1 MGSIMR
7 TRFERRALHT
17 ITSQGPIS
25 HYRRCRFQG
34 HLASLDGVQDVR
46 PALLEIAAQKRVS
59 KSSHPHIAAWTGV
72 EEHEAG
78 FDDCGESGAG
88 QRLLHLLQQRGLENS
103 LVAVTRWYGGKH
115 LGKSRFRAI
124 QDAAEAVLPS
134 HDDINHTLAPH
145 TKFPQKT

>member
-1 MGSIMR
+1 M
-7 TRFERRALHT
+7 TFLRALHT
-17 ITSQGPIS
+17 ITAQGPIS
-25 HYRRCRFQG
+25 QYRRCRFQG
-34 HLASLDGVQDVR
+34 HLASLDSVQDVR
-46 PALLEIAAQKRVS
+46 PALDEIAAQKRIS

-72 EEHEAG
+72 QEHEAG

-88 QRLLHLLQQRGLENS
+88 QRLLHLLQRRGLQNS

-134 HDDINHTLAPH
+134 HDGTNHILAHNTTLP
-145 TKFPQKT
+145 TKD